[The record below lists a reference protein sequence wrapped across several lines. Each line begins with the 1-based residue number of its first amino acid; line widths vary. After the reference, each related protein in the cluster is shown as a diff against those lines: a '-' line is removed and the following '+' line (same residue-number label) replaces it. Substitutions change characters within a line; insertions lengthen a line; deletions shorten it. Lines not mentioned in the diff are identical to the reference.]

1 MDLHRRVRASVL
13 SYFVTEPPF
22 SCFDWVEANL
32 EPTESIRRCFSL
44 ARSLEIKTFI
54 AEDIPAVGLIQNEND
69 ELVRLA
75 PDYTMPG
82 LKRISFWTA
91 RIPDAAAFS
100 SVDPATLCGYAIM
113 KHDRVPSRKKD
124 AWHVFEAVFIKYPH
138 KHNCVP
144 SEKTYSLCVHDKVL
158 TITGILYAQQNGIN
172 KVCAHVALR
181 TLLSKRLPAGDVS
194 YSELN
199 RLAANATS
207 EKYDPSK
214 GLGAPQIRAILR
226 HFNIAFRDIDYSE
239 EEANGYT
246 SIRQTHPFQK
256 YLYAGIESGCGALL
270 GFRMTGPA
278 ASDAKHIVPFFGHTF
293 NKDTWVPD
301 ADVAYFDVGGGIG
314 YVPSECWTSSFLGHD
329 DNFGPNLCVP
339 RLYVRPEQAE
349 YVVEILHNKVAYSGL
364 HAEAVSLLFLYSL
377 HPHLAESTNPW
388 MKRLA
393 TASHPDVRRVVLR
406 AVCVSK
412 DTYLKHVR
420 EETDWDG
427 KQESPEITEIL
438 EDFLPEMLWVVEV
451 SLPHLFP
458 ANEHKL
464 GEILLNPFIIF
475 DPNIP
480 VNYDLFLLA
489 RLPGRLFVLEST
501 SREKPSFLEAPSAC
515 ESHRAM
521 LRI

>member
-1 MDLHRRVRASVL
+1 MDLHRRVRASGL
-13 SYFVTEPPF
+13 SILGSEPPF
-22 SCFDWVEANL
+22 SCFDWVESNL
-32 EPTESIRRCFSL
+32 QSIESIRRCFSL
-44 ARSLEIKTFI
+44 ARSLGTKTFI
-54 AEDIPAVGLIQNEND
+54 AEDIPAVGLIQDEND

-75 PDYTMPG
+75 SDYTMPG
-82 LKRISFWTA
+82 LKRISFWTTHV
-91 RIPDAAAFS
+91 PNAAALS
-100 SVDPATLCGYAIM
+100 SVDSTALCGYAIM
-113 KHDRVPSRKKD
+113 KHDRVPSRKRD
-124 AWHVFEAVFIKYPH
+124 GWHVFEAVFKKYPH
-138 KHNCVP
+138 EHNCVP
-144 SEKTYSLCVHDKVL
+144 SEKIHNICVNGKAL
-158 TITGILYAQQNGIN
+158 TIRGVLYAQQNGIN

-181 TLLSKRLPAGDVS
+181 TLLSRRLPAGDVS

-199 RLAANATS
+199 KLAAKATLG
-207 EKYDPSK
+207 KYDPSQ
-214 GLGAPQIRAILR
+214 GLCAPQIRAILS
-226 HFNIAFRDIDYSE
+226 HFDVPFRDIDYVE
-239 EEANGYT
+239 EEKIDPN
-246 SIRQTHPFQK
+246 IRKTHPFQK

-278 ASDAKHIVPFFGHTF
+278 ASNERHIVPFFGHTF

-314 YVPSECWTSSFLGHD
+314 YVPSESWTSSFLGHD

-339 RLYVRPEQAE
+339 RLYVRPEQAD
-349 YVVEILHNKVAYSGL
+349 YVVELLHNEVAYSGL

-377 HPHLAESTNPW
+377 HPHLLKNKNPW

-412 DTYLKHVR
+412 DTYLKHIR
-420 EETDWDG
+420 EEKDWMG
-427 KQESPEITEIL
+427 MQEYPKMTQIL
-438 EDFLPEMLWVVEV
+438 EGFLPKMLWVIEV

-464 GEILLNPFIIF
+464 GEILLNPFIAF
-475 DPNIP
+475 DSKNP
-480 VNYDLFLLA
+480 VNYNLFLLA
-489 RLPGRLFVLEST
+489 RLPGRLFVLKST
-501 SREKPSFLEAPSAC
+501 SGEKPSFLEAPSAC

>member
-1 MDLHRRVRASVL
+1 VRASGL
-13 SYFVTEPPF
+13 SYFVIEPPF
-22 SCFDWVEANL
+22 SCFDWVESSL
-32 EPTESIRRCFSL
+32 EPTEAVRRCFSL
-44 ARSLEIKTFI
+44 ARSLGTKTFI
-54 AEDIPAVGLIQNEND
+54 AEDIPALGLIQDENE

-75 PDYTMPG
+75 PDYTMRG
-82 LKRISFWTA
+82 LKRISFWTT
-91 RIPDAAAFS
+91 RIPDTAALS
-100 SVDPATLCGYAIM
+100 SVDPTALCGYAIM
-113 KHDRVPSRKKD
+113 KHDRLPSRKRD
-124 AWHVFEAVFIKYPH
+124 GWHVFEAVFKKYPH
-138 KHNCVP
+138 EHNCVP
-144 SEKTYSLCVHDKVL
+144 SEKIHNICVNGKAL
-158 TITGILYAQQNGIN
+158 TIRGVLYAQQNGIN

-181 TLLSKRLPAGDVS
+181 TLLSRRLPAGDVS
-194 YSELN
+194 YSDLN
-199 RLAANATS
+199 KLAAKATS
-207 EKYDPSK
+207 GIYDPSK
-214 GLGAPQIRAILR
+214 GLGAPQIRAILQ

-239 EEANGYT
+239 EEANGDT

-278 ASDAKHIVPFFGHTF
+278 ASADERHIIPFFGHTF
-293 NKDTWVPD
+293 NKDTWVPN
-301 ADVAYFDVGGGIG
+301 ADVTYFDVGGRIR

-339 RLYVRPEQAE
+339 RLYVRPDQAE

-364 HAEAVSLLFLYSL
+364 YAEAVSLLFLYSL
-377 HPHLAESTNPW
+377 RPHIAKSTNPW

-393 TASHPDVRRVVLR
+393 NAACPSLRRVVLR
-406 AVCVSK
+406 AVCVPK
-412 DTYLKHVR
+412 ETYVRHVR
-420 EETDWDG
+420 GEIDWDG
-427 KQESPEITEIL
+427 TQESPEITEIL
-438 EDFLPEMLWVVEV
+438 EDFLPDMLWVIEV

-464 GEILLNPFIIF
+464 GEILLNPFVPF
-475 DPNIP
+475 DPKTP

-501 SREKPSFLEAPSAC
+501 SGEEPSFLEAPSAC